1 MPQNASGP
9 VPWLPRAAAFGGGA
23 FFLFA
28 GVWAMTA
35 PSSFFEQSAKFQP
48 YNRHFIQDIGAFQIG
63 LGAVLLLAA
72 IWRGRDPLA
81 PTLIGV
87 AIGALAHVVSHVV
100 GRDLGGNPETDIP
113 FFAILALML
122 LVGGIVR
129 LRQPS

>member
-9 VPWLPRAAAFGGGA
+9 VPWLPWVAAFRGGA

-35 PSSFFEQSAKFQP
+35 PSSFFEQSARFQP
-48 YNRHFIQDIGAFQIG
+48 YHRHFIQDIGAFQIG

-72 IWRGRDPLA
+72 TWRGRDPLA
-81 PTLIGV
+81 
-87 AIGALAHVVSHVV
+87 LA
-100 GRDLGGNPETDIP
+100 GNPETDIP
-113 FFAILALML
+113 FFAILALGL

-129 LRQPS
+129 LRQPN